1 MSDRKRICILGG
13 GFGGLYTAL
22 ALDRLPWMPQDRPD
36 IVLVDQRDRF
46 VFLPLLY
53 ELVTGELES
62 WEVAPPYTELLA
74 GTNIRFQ
81 PAEVAEIGIDPAEVR
96 LTDHSTIAYDY
107 LVLALGGKTPLDIV
121 PGAEAYAIPF
131 HDISHAYRLEEALR
145 ELEQSNADKIRV
157 AIAGAGYSG
166 VELACKLADRL
177 GKRGRVRLIDFGEE
191 ILTTAPEFNRN
202 AAYKA
207 LSDRGVWLDLE
218 TAVTEV
224 GDKTISLKYRDQVDT
239 IPAEIVLW
247 TVGTRVAD
255 QVRSLPIPKNERD
268 RVRVEPTLQVID
280 HPNIFAL
287 GDLAD
292 CKDAAGQQV
301 PITAQAALQQAD
313 YTAWNLWAAITGNR
327 PLLPFRY
334 QHLGEMMA
342 LGTDNATLTGLGLK
356 FDGTAAYVA
365 RRLAYLYRMPTLGH
379 QLRVGLNWIGQPL
392 RSLLSTSVD
401 KETQR

>member
-22 ALDRLPWMPQDRPD
+22 ALDRLPWKLQDRPE

-53 ELVTGELES
+53 EIVSGELES

-74 GTNIRFQ
+74 GTNIRFHQ
-81 PAEVAEIGIDPAEVR
+81 AEVSHIGIDPAEVQ
-96 LTDHSTIAYDY
+96 LVDDSTLAYDY

-121 PGAEAYAIPF
+121 PGAETYAIPF
-131 HDISHAYRLEEALR
+131 HDIAHAYRLEEALR
-145 ELEQSNADKIRV
+145 ELEQSPADKIRV

-166 VELACKLADRL
+166 VELACKIADRL
-177 GKRGRVRLIDFGEE
+177 GKRGRVRLIDLCDD
-191 ILTTAPEFNRN
+191 ILLTAPEFNRD
-202 AAYKA
+202 AARKA

-224 GDKTISLKYRDQVDT
+224 GDNTISLKYRDQIDT
-239 IPAEIVLW
+239 IPAEIVIW

-255 QVRSLPIPKNERD
+255 QVRSLPIPKNQRD
-268 RVRVEPTLQVID
+268 QVRVEPTLQVID

-292 CKDAAGQQV
+292 CKDAEGQQV
-301 PITAQAALQQAD
+301 PTTAQAAFQQAD
-313 YTAWNLWAAITGNR
+313 YTAWNLWALITGDR

-342 LGTDNATLTGLGLK
+342 LGMDNATLTGLGLK
-356 FDGTAAYVA
+356 LDGTAAYVA

-392 RSLLSTSVD
+392 RSLLSTASD
-401 KETQR
+401 KT

>member
-22 ALDRLPWMPQDRPD
+22 ALDRLPWMPQARPE

-53 ELVTGELES
+53 EIVSGELES
-62 WEVAPPYTELLA
+62 WEVAPPYTELLT

-81 PAEVAEIGIDPAEVR
+81 QAEVSKIGIDPAEVQ
-96 LTDHSTIAYDY
+96 LADGSTLAYDY

-121 PGAEAYAIPF
+121 PGAETHAIPF
-131 HDISHAYRLEEALR
+131 HDITHAYRLEEALR
-145 ELEQSNADKIRV
+145 ELEQSPADKIRV

-166 VELACKLADRL
+166 VELACKIADRL
-177 GKRGRVRLIDFGEE
+177 GKRGRVRLIDLCED
-191 ILTTAPEFNRN
+191 ILLTAPEFNRN
-202 AAYKA
+202 AARQA

-224 GDKTISLKYRDQVDT
+224 GENSISLKYRDQIDT
-239 IPAEIVLW
+239 IPAEIVIW

-255 QVRSLPIPKNERD
+255 QVRSLPIPKNQRD
-268 RVRVEPTLQVID
+268 QVRVETTLQVID

-292 CKDAAGQQV
+292 CKDAEGQQV
-301 PITAQAALQQAD
+301 PTTAQAAFQQAD
-313 YTAWNLWAAITGNR
+313 YTAWNLWALITGDR

-342 LGTDNATLTGLGLK
+342 LGMDNATLTGLGLK
-356 FDGTAAYVA
+356 LDGTAAYVA

-392 RSLLSTSVD
+392 RSLLSTASD
-401 KETQR
+401 KT

>member
-22 ALDRLPWMPQDRPD
+22 ALDRLPWMSQERPE

-62 WEVAPPYTELLA
+62 WEVAPPYAELLA
-74 GTNIRFQ
+74 DTNIRFHQ
-81 PAEVAEIGIDPAEVR
+81 AEVSKINITPAEVQLADGAT
-96 LTDHSTIAYDY
+96 LAYDY
-107 LVLALGGKTPLDIV
+107 LVLALGGKARLDIV
-121 PGAEAYAIPF
+121 PGAETYAIPF
-131 HDISHAYRLEEALR
+131 HDITHAYRLEEALR
-145 ELEQSNADKIRV
+145 ALEQSPADKIRV

-166 VELACKLADRL
+166 IELACKLADRL
-177 GKRGRVRLIDFGEE
+177 SQRGRVRLIDICED
-191 ILTTAPEFNRN
+191 ILLSAPEFNRD
-202 AAYKA
+202 AARKA

-224 GDKTISLKYRDQVDT
+224 GENTISLKYRDQVDT

-247 TVGTRVAD
+247 TVGTRVAE
-255 QVRSLPIPKNERD
+255 QVRSLPIPKNQRD
-268 RVRVEPTLQVID
+268 QVRVEPTLQVID

-292 CKDAAGQQV
+292 CKDAEGQQV
-301 PITAQAALQQAD
+301 PTTAQAAFQQAD
-313 YTAWNLWAAITGNR
+313 YTAWNLWASITGDR

-342 LGTDNATLTGLGLK
+342 LGTDNATLTGLGFKL
-356 FDGTAAYVA
+356 DGTAAYVA

-379 QLRVGLNWIGQPL
+379 QIRVGLNWIGQPL
-392 RSLLSTSVD
+392 RSLLSTVSD
-401 KETQR
+401 KS

>member
-22 ALDRLPWMPQDRPD
+22 ALDRLPWMSQERPE

-62 WEVAPPYTELLA
+62 WEVAPPYAELLTD
-74 GTNIRFQ
+74 TNIRFHQ
-81 PAEVAEIGIDPAEVR
+81 AEVSKINITPAEVQLADGAT
-96 LTDHSTIAYDY
+96 LAYDY
-107 LVLALGGKTPLDIV
+107 LVLALGGKARLDIV
-121 PGAEAYAIPF
+121 PGAETYAIPF
-131 HDISHAYRLEEALR
+131 HDITHAYRLEEALR
-145 ELEQSNADKIRV
+145 ALEQSPADKIRV

-166 VELACKLADRL
+166 IELACKLADRL
-177 GKRGRVRLIDFGEE
+177 GQRGRVRLIDICED
-191 ILTTAPEFNRN
+191 ILLSAPEFNRD
-202 AAYKA
+202 AARKA

-224 GDKTISLKYRDQVDT
+224 GENTISLKYREMVDT

-247 TVGTRVAD
+247 TVGTRVAE
-255 QVRSLPIPKNERD
+255 QVRSLPIPKNQRD
-268 RVRVEPTLQVID
+268 QVRVEPTLQVID

-292 CKDAAGQQV
+292 CKDAEGQQV
-301 PITAQAALQQAD
+301 PTTAQAAFQQAD
-313 YTAWNLWAAITGNR
+313 YTAWNLWASITGDR

-342 LGTDNATLTGLGLK
+342 LGTDNATLTGLGFKL
-356 FDGTAAYVA
+356 DGTAAYVA

-379 QLRVGLNWIGQPL
+379 QIRVGLNWIGQPL
-392 RSLLSTSVD
+392 RSLLSTVSD
-401 KETQR
+401 KT

>member
-22 ALDRLPWMPQDRPD
+22 ALDRLPWMPQARPE

-53 ELVTGELES
+53 EIVSGELES
-62 WEVAPPYTELLA
+62 WEVAPPYTELLT

-81 PAEVAEIGIDPAEVR
+81 QAEVSQIGIDPAEIK
-96 LTDHSTIAYDY
+96 LADDSTLAYDY

-121 PGAEAYAIPF
+121 PGAETYAIPF
-131 HDISHAYRLEEALR
+131 HDIAHAYRLEEALR
-145 ELEQSNADKIRV
+145 ELEQSPADKIRV

-166 VELACKLADRL
+166 VELACKIADRL
-177 GKRGRVRLIDFGEE
+177 GKRGRVRLIDLCED
-191 ILTTAPEFNRN
+191 ILLTAPEFNRD
-202 AAYKA
+202 AARKA

-224 GDKTISLKYRDQVDT
+224 GENTISLKYRDQIDT
-239 IPAEIVLW
+239 IPAEIVIW

-255 QVRSLPIPKNERD
+255 QVRSLPIPKNQRD
-268 RVRVEPTLQVID
+268 RVRVESTLQVID

-292 CKDAAGQQV
+292 CKDAEGQQV
-301 PITAQAALQQAD
+301 PTTAQAAFQQAD
-313 YTAWNLWAAITGNR
+313 YTAWNLWALITGDR

-342 LGTDNATLTGLGLK
+342 LGMNNATLTGLGLK
-356 FDGTAAYVA
+356 LDGTAAYVA

-392 RSLLSTSVD
+392 RSLLSTASD
-401 KETQR
+401 KA

>member
-22 ALDRLPWMPQDRPD
+22 ALDRLPWMPQARPE

-53 ELVTGELES
+53 EIVSGELES
-62 WEVAPPYTELLA
+62 WEVAPPYTELLT

-81 PAEVAEIGIDPAEVR
+81 QAEVSKIGIDPAEVQ
-96 LTDHSTIAYDY
+96 LADGSTLAYDY

-121 PGAEAYAIPF
+121 PGAETHAIPF
-131 HDISHAYRLEEALR
+131 HDITHAYRLEEALR
-145 ELEQSNADKIRV
+145 ELEQSPADKIRV

-166 VELACKLADRL
+166 VELACKIADRL
-177 GKRGRVRLIDFGEE
+177 GKRGRVRLIDLCED
-191 ILTTAPEFNRN
+191 ILLTAPEFNRN
-202 AAYKA
+202 AARQA

-224 GDKTISLKYRDQVDT
+224 GENSISLKYRDQIDT
-239 IPAEIVLW
+239 IPAEIVIW

-255 QVRSLPIPKNERD
+255 QVRSLPIPKNQRD
-268 RVRVEPTLQVID
+268 QVRVETTLQVID

-292 CKDAAGQQV
+292 CKDAEGQQV
-301 PITAQAALQQAD
+301 PTTAQAAFQQAD
-313 YTAWNLWAAITGNR
+313 YTAWNLWALITGDR

-342 LGTDNATLTGLGLK
+342 LGMDNATLTGLGLK
-356 FDGTAAYVA
+356 LDGTAAYVA

-392 RSLLSTSVD
+392 RSLLSTASD
-401 KETQR
+401 KN